1 MIAKTDISSP
11 DGLDRILK
19 LELLEKDKTDKDS
32 YTGTFALRMYDDF
45 DNRIASLSMKDIF
58 GTGGSYAFPKDMN
71 LFVGDYNGDGTQ
83 EAVLGKKLSLS
94 QKEFDR
100 MTEQTDSSQKVKDYT
115 VYSYSVI
122 NLEKENMQVIGSD
135 ICAAVSKMGKGTF
148 FFCRT

>member
-1 MIAKTDISSP
+1 
-11 DGLDRILK
+11 
-19 LELLEKDKTDKDS
+19 
-32 YTGTFALRMYDDF
+32 
-45 DNRIASLSMKDIF
+45 
-58 GTGGSYAFPKDMN
+58 MN

-135 ICAAVSKMGKGTF
+135 ICAAVSKNGKKELSST
-148 FFCRT
+148 

>member
-1 MIAKTDISSP
+1 MVCYIDPVFPACTNEDSMEWGNLAKPVDSSKGSLFSNTKGIVIAKTDISSP

-71 LFVGDYNGDGTQ
+71 LFV
-83 EAVLGKKLSLS
+83 
-94 QKEFDR
+94 
-100 MTEQTDSSQKVKDYT
+100 
-115 VYSYSVI
+115 
-122 NLEKENMQVIGSD
+122 LEITMVMVRRKQ
-135 ICAAVSKMGKGTF
+135 F
-148 FFCRT
+148 